1 MKNTILSA
9 VPLLAAVASA
19 APLVQRDNIDTTVLQ
34 FALTLEHLENVFY
47 KGALSKFS
55 EQDFEE
61 AGRCYQILTRSQ
73 WHDAD
78 DATGY
83 SKDYYTNLQYISH
96 DEEDHVKLLSGALK
110 TAGVTPV
117 EACNYTFPYT
127 DVKSFITLSSVLEGV
142 GTSAYLGGAP
152 LVTSKDYLAVA
163 GSILVTEAIHT
174 SLQRVAIGKIAPA
187 NPYGTVSTP

>member
-174 SLQRVAIGKIAPA
+174 APA